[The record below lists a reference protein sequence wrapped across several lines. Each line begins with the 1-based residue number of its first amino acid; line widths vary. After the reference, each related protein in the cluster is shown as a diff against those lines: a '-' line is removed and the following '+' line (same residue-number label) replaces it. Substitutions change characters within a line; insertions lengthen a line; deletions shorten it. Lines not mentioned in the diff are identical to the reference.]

1 MAVVNSN
8 RFNLKEAVDY
18 IIDRYYLDVQEA
30 MTEAMDEVS
39 KEAVQKLKKSSPT
52 RDKGAGGGKYAKG
65 WKRQKDKGRMRV
77 GYTIYNETPGLP
89 HLLEKSHALRNGL
102 RSTPQV
108 HIKPVEEWAVEEVFE
123 RFYDKVEGI

>member
-18 IIDRYYLDVQEA
+18 ILDRYYLDVTEA
-30 MTEAMDEVS
+30 MEQSMDEVS
-39 KEAVQKLKKSSPT
+39 KEAVSRLKKTSP
-52 RDKGAGGGKYAKG
+52 RKPGGGDYAKG
-65 WKRQKDKGRMRV
+65 WKREKDKGRLKV
-77 GYTIYNETPGLP
+77 GYTIYNEIPGLP
-89 HLLEKSHALRNGL
+89 HLLEKSHALRNGG
-102 RSTPQV
+102 RSRPIV